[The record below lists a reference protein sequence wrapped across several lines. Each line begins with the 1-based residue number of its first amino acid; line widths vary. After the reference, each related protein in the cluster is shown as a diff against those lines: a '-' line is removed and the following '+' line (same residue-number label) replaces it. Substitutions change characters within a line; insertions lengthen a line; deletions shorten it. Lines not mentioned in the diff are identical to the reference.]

1 MLLRVPLGFVHY
13 IHVTLSTMPGFMMCV
28 GEGNISVI
36 ITYSEPNAC
45 RCVVNEANVDDKD
58 TMRCAVQ

>member
-1 MLLRVPLGFVHY
+1 
-13 IHVTLSTMPGFMMCV
+13 MCV

-58 TMRCAVQ
+58 TMRYAVQ